1 MNTYQWSRVRQK
13 LIQYK
18 IFLVYLSDLLNGN
31 HEGLM
36 KGLIKN
42 VLAKRDKTNSEGKKQ
57 WPQKFDEPVRVW
69 KTIKKRKAEMKDMKY
84 SMFEIGQ
91 TMSRKGT

>member
-1 MNTYQWSRVRQK
+1 M
-13 LIQYK
+13 IQSTPEVDT
-18 IFLVYLSDLLNGN
+18 IQDIPRLSKWPFKWK

-84 SMFEIGQ
+84 SMFEMGQ